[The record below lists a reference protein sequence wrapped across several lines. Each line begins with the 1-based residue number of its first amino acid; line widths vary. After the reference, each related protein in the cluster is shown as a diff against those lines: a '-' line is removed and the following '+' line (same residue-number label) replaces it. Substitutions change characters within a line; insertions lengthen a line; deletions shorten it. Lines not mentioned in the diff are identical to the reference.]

1 MKLKEKV
8 EAFNKKIQ
16 PEGWQM
22 DMSFN
27 ADTQTLINGL
37 KYLEINSDLLLAMC
51 LNNGYYNR
59 ENIYRMLK
67 FALAFS
73 NRVQIF
79 TTDGPAKHNY
89 LALGKE
95 KDKIPAVTR
104 LARNRLRNQ
113 CNEGL
118 QKINAELPENEQRII
133 TFMEWED
140 IYEDPAY
147 VHSYKELKDLYV
159 TNSEFRKDINDT
171 SEKVL
176 LNRMGIEKEVE
187 AVLSIG
193 IEYVI
198 EELAFISAYSKLGPT
213 TKPISDH
220 GAKGFSYFY
229 YESWSLF
236 EKLVNGEYDQQLK
249 EGIGFVIAKIK
260 ELK

>member
-1 MKLKEKV
+1 MKLEEKIIG
-8 EAFNKKIQ
+8 FNKEIQ

-22 DMSFN
+22 EVSFN
-27 ADTQTLINGL
+27 ADTPVLTNGL
-37 KYLEINSDLLLAMC
+37 KYLSDNSDLLLAMC

-67 FALAFS
+67 FALSFS
-73 NRVQIF
+73 NCVQIF
-79 TTDGPAKHNY
+79 ITDGPAKHNY

-118 QKINAELPENEQRII
+118 RRINVELPESERRAV

-140 IYEDPAY
+140 IYKDQTY
-147 VHSYKELKDLYV
+147 QDSYKALKDLYAA
-159 TNSEFRKDINDT
+159 NSEFKKDIDDS

-176 LNRMGIEKEVE
+176 LNRIGIEKEVE

-193 IEYVI
+193 IEYVV
-198 EELAFISAYSKLGPT
+198 EELAFILAYSKLEAA
-213 TKPISDH
+213 TKPVSDH
-220 GAKGFSYFY
+220 GNQGFSYFY
-229 YESWSLF
+229 YENWPVF
-236 EKLVNGEYDQQLK
+236 EKLANGIYDQK
-249 EGIGFVIAKIK
+249 PKDGIGFVIAKIQ
-260 ELK
+260 EI